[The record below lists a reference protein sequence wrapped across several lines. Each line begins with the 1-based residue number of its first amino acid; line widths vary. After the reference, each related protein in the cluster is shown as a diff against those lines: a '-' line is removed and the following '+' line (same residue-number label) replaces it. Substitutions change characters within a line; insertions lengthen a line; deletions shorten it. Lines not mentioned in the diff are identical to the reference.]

1 MRPIQLAR
9 LDKTRPVVVLT
20 RERTRG
26 AMASVTVAPVTT
38 RIRGLDTEVP
48 LGRRH
53 GLDSASVISCDNVT
67 TMPSADLGR
76 VVGFL
81 DRADEA
87 ALAQALIHAFDLSVE
102 DLP

>member
-1 MRPIQLAR
+1 MRPIQLAL
-9 LDKTRPVVVLT
+9 LDKTRPAVVLT
-20 RERTRG
+20 RARARG
-26 AMASVTVAPVTT
+26 AMSSVTIATVTT
-38 RIRGLDTEVP
+38 RIRGLVTEVP
-48 LGRRH
+48 WGLRH
-53 GLDSASVISCDNVT
+53 GLESASGISCDNVT

-87 ALAQALIHAFDLSVE
+87 ALARAPINAFDLHVE